1 MAPSVAPSATAEAAP
16 LQRRLTLGEI
26 GLPTGLGF
34 DAAGTEASFPLP
46 RGVPGLAAR
55 LALEFELSAPFP
67 GRHAVELR
75 ANGRLLGSTAFPPG
89 SSRLT
94 LDVALAEADLAET
107 ELRLGLRLLGDT
119 DQASATLL
127 PASHLALLLPDP
139 GQLSVAALFGL
150 LPPVTQVLLRPGPI
164 SATEAAAALRI
175 GLALAASGRQA
186 TIASAPPGVAL
197 AGRGGTRLWANGA
210 VLVGEGAEAAT
221 VRLVNGLPVLSL
233 GGATPES
240 LARLLDSPWRGLA
253 LAERLTG
260 GAATE
265 VAPAAEPPTSLPFT
279 ALRGSL
285 APQETARAAWN
296 LSFSLRDLPPGTQ
309 PSGLEVLLRAAPDP
323 AGAPGVA
330 TILLNDVI
338 LGSTTLTADGQGRIA
353 LPVPGEALAAQ
364 NRIEVVLQRA
374 TASGPAQLLP
384 GSQLRLAPAGAPRD
398 FLGLPA
404 AFGTGVEV
412 LVDAPGGVL
421 VAEALNPLLWVL
433 RAVVP
438 AAAPL
443 RVTLAEPGTPASPT
457 GPFVAA
463 TFEPPSGSDP
473 VLRFDAGRIQLSNR
487 AGRPVLELGGV
498 ARAISVQLVTAGGQP
513 GLWLRPIGPPP
524 LLPAAAP
531 RLDRGDVALLDGQG
545 VALAW
550 SSTPGPQLR
559 VDYPDAPRPAG
570 WLPALM
576 AWRPWIVGVLWLAGF
591 VLVVWAFLRPRQS

>member
-1 MAPSVAPSATAEAAP
+1 
-16 LQRRLTLGEI
+16 
-26 GLPTGLGF
+26 
-34 DAAGTEASFPLP
+34 
-46 RGVPGLAAR
+46 
-55 LALEFELSAPFP
+55 
-67 GRHAVELR
+67 
-75 ANGRLLGSTAFPPG
+75 
-89 SSRLT
+89 
-94 LDVALAEADLAET
+94 
-107 ELRLGLRLLGDT
+107 LRLGLRLLGDT

-127 PASHLALLLPDP
+127 PESHLALLLPDP

-150 LPPVTQVLLRPGPI
+150 LPRTTQVLLRPGPI

-186 TIASAPPGVAL
+186 TIASAPPGPAQP
-197 AGRGGTRLWANGA
+197 GRGGTRLWATGA
-210 VLVGEGAEAAT
+210 VQVGAVQVGEGAEAAT

-253 LAERLTG
+253 LANSLTG
-260 GAATE
+260 GAEA
-265 VAPAAEPPTSLPFT
+265 APAPTPPSSLPFT

-285 APQETARAAWN
+285 APQETARAAWS
-296 LSFSLRDLPPGTQ
+296 LGFSLRDLPPGVQ
-309 PSGLEVLLRAAPDP
+309 PNALEVLLRAAPDP
-323 AGAPGVA
+323 AGTPGVA
-330 TILLNDVI
+330 TVLLNDVI
-338 LGSTTLTADGQGRIA
+338 LGSTTLTADGQGRVV
-353 LPVPGEALAAQ
+353 LSVPAQTLAAE

-384 GSQLRLAPAGAPRD
+384 GSELRLAPAGPPRS

-404 AFGTGVEV
+404 AFGAGVEV

-463 TFEPPSGSDP
+463 TFEPPAGSDP

-498 ARAISVQLVTAGGQP
+498 ARAISVQLVTSGGQP

-531 RLDRGDVALLDGQG
+531 RLEQGDVALLDGQG

-559 VDYPDAPRPAG
+559 VDYPDSPRPVA
-570 WLPALM
+570 WLPLLM

-591 VLVVWAFLRPRQS
+591 MLVVWAFLRPRRT